1 MVLWFLAAASSG
13 GSQTIDLGP
22 ALQQIGIGV
31 LIVAPIA
38 LLAWFLWKRNDRLST
53 EMGALQELRVEDQKA
68 QTARERELVERLGPL
83 LSEAVKIL
91 AAAPDQ
97 FDRALNQAQTAI
109 QRNELDNLVRRVES
123 EIAGIAK
130 EHGR

>member
-1 MVLWFLAAASSG
+1 MWFLAAST

-38 LLAWFLWKRNDRLST
+38 ALAWLLWKRNDRLSA
-53 EMGALQELRVEDQKA
+53 EMADLQTARVEDQKS
-68 QTARERELVERLGPL
+68 QVVRERELVERLGPL
-83 LSEAVKIL
+83 LAEAVRIL

-97 FDRALNQAQTAI
+97 FDRALNQAQSAI
-109 QRNELDNLVRRVES
+109 QRDKLEDLVRRLES
-123 EIAGIAK
+123 EIADIAK
-130 EHGR
+130 DRGR